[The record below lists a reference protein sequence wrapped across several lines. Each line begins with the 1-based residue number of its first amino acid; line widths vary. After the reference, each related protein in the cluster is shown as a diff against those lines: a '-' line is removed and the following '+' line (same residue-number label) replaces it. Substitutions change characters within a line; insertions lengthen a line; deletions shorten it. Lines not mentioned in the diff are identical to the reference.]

1 MTSWRVEFHVSLYF
15 YHGLFN
21 SCGVLIGFLGK
32 LDGNILIRISD
43 NKGHILI
50 FDITTNAK
58 NFVSINLCNPNNE
71 NDQAEVLNPFL
82 TVMETVDKKEKSKL
96 LLARDFNVFLIQL

>member
-1 MTSWRVEFHVSLYF
+1 MTSWREEFHVNLYF
-15 YHGLFN
+15 SHGLFN